1 MYHRKNISHI
11 GSNGTLLYIDEHE
24 KNMYGAVDSGSETEI
39 GVGHDPCHMD
49 YFSSALRNSFVF
61 KECSSGGYGQ
71 DDLVTD
77 IGTSLW
83 HGNGLFIDTS
93 NQTIDIVSSGFG
105 ISFSRNGSPRARWCK
120 IRAALKWKSVR
131 RDVAAKRMAEYES
144 YFNF

>member
-1 MYHRKNISHI
+1 
-11 GSNGTLLYIDEHE
+11 
-24 KNMYGAVDSGSETEI
+24 MYGAVDSGSETEI

-49 YFSSALRNSFVF
+49 YFSSALRNSFVC
-61 KECSSGGYGQ
+61 KEFSSGGYGQ

-93 NQTIDIVSSGFG
+93 NQTIDIVSSDFG

-131 RDVAAKRMAEYES
+131 RDVAAKRMAEYDS